1 MRISVI
7 AIALFIHT
15 QALAQKYIST
25 SATVAF
31 FSEAIIENIEA
42 TNMEASSIFDLSTGE
57 LVFSV
62 PIKEFEFKKSL
73 MRKHFNE
80 NYLDSERFPK
90 STFKGKVS
98 GFQSLEGIYQSIA
111 VGELSIHGI
120 TQRIEVTG
128 EIMVEQDGV
137 TLKAK
142 FPILLKDYNIKIP
155 RILFSNIA
163 ESVEVSIEFNYSPY
177 ASN

>member
-1 MRISVI
+1 MRFSVI
-7 AIALFIHT
+7 VLVLLIHT
-15 QALAQKYIST
+15 QVLAQKYISYST
-25 SATVAF
+25 TVTF
-31 FSEAIIENIEA
+31 FSKAIIENIEA
-42 TNMEASSIFDLSTGE
+42 TNTEASSIIDLSTGE

-62 PIKEFEFKKSL
+62 PIREFEFKKSL

-80 NYLDSERFPK
+80 NYMDSERFPK

-98 GFQSLEGIYQSIA
+98 GFQSLEGIYQAIA

-128 EIMVEQDGV
+128 EIMIEQDGV

-142 FPILLKDYNIKIP
+142 FPVLLKDYNIKIP